1 MNEAKNIFPVRYSVA
16 ITVLANGAGSDVI
29 IFDPA
34 ADFEYWLLQGSS
46 DQDTPTDIYNNNFT
60 LQITDTTTGRDFF
73 SIPQPQVLACGPGNR
88 NVPEFRPV
96 TFPGST
102 RLQVKVQDLSGQGS
116 VITITLVGYK
126 IFIR

>member
-1 MNEAKNIFPVRYSVA
+1 MNEAKNIFPCRYSVT
-16 ITVLANGAGSDVI
+16 ISVPANGAGSDVI
-29 IFDPA
+29 IFDPV

-46 DQDTPTDIYNNNFT
+46 DQDVPTDIYNNNFT
-60 LQITDTTTGRDFF
+60 LQIRDTTTGRDFF
-73 SIPQPQVLACGPGNR
+73 SVVQPQVLAVGPGNR

-102 RLQVKVQDLSGQGS
+102 RLQIQVQDLSGNDS
-116 VITITLVGYK
+116 EITITLVGYK